1 MAEEDKA
8 SPIPTIDEN
17 AGSNAEQI
25 QGEKGKSQTSGSFN
39 SALQTWTQIDLP
51 SLQKKLDVQGLELK
65 DEQANSLLRR
75 KNLATKTKEFRKLED
90 PDKLDQIKGLLK
102 LYQNEI
108 DSLTNKKKDVEGYFF
123 GFYRLLAEAPDPRPL
138 LELSLDAVVASTE
151 SESLRKEVS
160 KLNEEL
166 SKKADYD
173 QLKQRLLRNEQKSAE
188 LLSSKLHAKE
198 EEFKALIDE
207 KESNWLEKEKQHEN
221 TIQQI
226 KAKMEELRTSKE
238 VTELQLNSHNKQLGS
253 PENSTSASVL
263 AELDMASR
271 DAESAKK
278 RVFELEKRNE
288 ELRRE
293 LSISK
298 SDVERKNLKEE
309 YAKKVSELEGENALL
324 VANLDQY
331 RKKLENISK
340 DNASKTDSFNRE
352 ISQLTQEIKSV
363 KQKLERTSDYDE
375 IKHELYLIRQIEFGQ
390 DEEGDEGQE
399 DPDNNNRRQIDSL
412 LIQRNKALTKE
423 LADFRSQH
431 DDLTSRINALDE
443 ELTKA
448 NDELT
453 KAQELNDRLENDLAA
468 LQDSTGGQKLND
480 NMSMISGVSRITSGR
495 PKNGSIASL
504 STVGSSPGSGDASSI
519 LPIITK
525 QRDRFRDR
533 NNELEEDLRK
543 QSTIVSDLKRQM
555 NSLKKDNEELYERT
569 RYLASFKSSN
579 ANGSTDANSFS
590 SRTSNRRLLQ
600 PKPNSIDLERN
611 PYQETYES
619 RLHPIE
625 QFRVREQERISSKL
639 SPIER
644 LFISLTRAILATR
657 TTRMLFMIYC
667 FGLHC
672 VVMFITIYAMGLS
685 TRMMPEVGLNT
696 STGGVASGMV
706 GSPDS
711 IDKAAEA
718 IT

>member
-8 SPIPTIDEN
+8 S
-17 AGSNAEQI
+17 SNPGLDTKISKVEQVQEI
-25 QGEKGKSQTSGSFN
+25 KGKSQTSSSFN

-138 LELSLDAVVASTE
+138 LELSLDAVIASSET
-151 SESLRKEVS
+151 ESLRKEVS
-160 KLNEEL
+160 KLNDEL

-188 LLSSKLHAKE
+188 LLSSKLQAKE

-207 KESNWLEKEKQHEN
+207 KQSNWLEKEKNYEKQMHE
-221 TIQQI
+221 T
-226 KAKMEELRTSKE
+226 KAKVEELRTSKE
-238 VTELQLNSHNKQLGS
+238 VTELQLTSHNKQLGS
-253 PENSTSASVL
+253 TETNASASVL
-263 AELDMASR
+263 AELEIVSR

-293 LSISK
+293 LSRSK

-309 YAKKVSELEGENALL
+309 YEKKVSELEGENALL
-324 VANLDQY
+324 IANLDQQ
-331 RKKLENISK
+331 RKKLDGITKENS
-340 DNASKTDSFNRE
+340 NRTDSFNRE
-352 ISQLTQEIKSV
+352 ISQLNQEIKNC
-363 KQKLERTSDYDE
+363 KEKLEKTGDYDE
-375 IKHELYLIRQIEFGQ
+375 IKRELYLIRQIEFGH
-390 DEEGDEGQE
+390 DEDGVDDGV
-399 DPDNNNRRQIDSL
+399 DSDGIDNNRKQIDSL
-412 LIQRNKALTKE
+412 LIQRNKTLTQE

-431 DDLTSRINALDE
+431 DDLTNRINNLDS

-448 NDELT
+448 NEELV
-453 KAQELNDRLENDLAA
+453 KAQELNQRLENDLAGV
-468 LQDSTGGQKLND
+468 QDGQKFND

-504 STVGSSPGSGDASSI
+504 NTVGSSPASGDVSSI

-533 NNELEEDLRK
+533 NNELEDDLRK
-543 QSTIVSDLKRQM
+543 QYNIVSDLKRQM

-569 RYLASFKSSN
+569 RYLASFKNSSN
-579 ANGSTDANSFS
+579 SGSAETHSFS

-619 RLHPIE
+619 KLHPIE

-657 TTRMLFMIYC
+657 TTRMLFMVYC

-672 VVMFITIYAMGLS
+672 IVMFITIYAMGLS
-685 TRMMPEVGLNT
+685 TRMIPEVGMNN
-696 STGGVASGMV
+696 STGGVANGV
-706 GSPDS
+706 AGGPDS
-711 IDKAAEA
+711 IDNIAEPVP
-718 IT
+718 

>member
-8 SPIPTIDEN
+8 S
-17 AGSNAEQI
+17 SNPGLDTKISKVEQVQEI
-25 QGEKGKSQTSGSFN
+25 KGKSQTSSSFN

-138 LELSLDAVVASTE
+138 LELSLDAVIASSET
-151 SESLRKEVS
+151 ESLRKEVS
-160 KLNEEL
+160 KLNDEL

-207 KESNWLEKEKQHEN
+207 KQSNWLEKEKNYEKQMHE
-221 TIQQI
+221 T
-226 KAKMEELRTSKE
+226 KAKVEELRTSKE
-238 VTELQLNSHNKQLGS
+238 VTELQLTSHNKQLGS
-253 PENSTSASVL
+253 TETNASASVL
-263 AELDMASR
+263 AELEIVSR

-293 LSISK
+293 LSRSK

-309 YAKKVSELEGENALL
+309 YEKKVSELEGENALL
-324 VANLDQY
+324 IANLDQQ
-331 RKKLENISK
+331 RKKLDGITKENT
-340 DNASKTDSFNRE
+340 NRTDLFNRE
-352 ISQLTQEIKSV
+352 IAQLTQEIKNC
-363 KQKLERTSDYDE
+363 KEKLEKTSDYDE
-375 IKHELYLIRQIEFGQ
+375 IKRELYLIRQIEFGH
-390 DEEGDEGQE
+390 DEDGVE
-399 DPDNNNRRQIDSL
+399 DGVDSDGIDNNRKQIDSL
-412 LIQRNKALTKE
+412 LIQRNKTLTQE

-431 DDLTSRINALDE
+431 DDLTNRINNLDS

-448 NDELT
+448 NEELV
-453 KAQELNDRLENDLAA
+453 KAQELNQRLENDLAGV
-468 LQDSTGGQKLND
+468 QEGQKFND

-504 STVGSSPGSGDASSI
+504 NTVGSSPASGDVSSI

-533 NNELEEDLRK
+533 NNELEDDLRK
-543 QSTIVSDLKRQM
+543 QYNIVSDLKRQM

-569 RYLASFKSSN
+569 RYLASFKNSSN
-579 ANGSTDANSFS
+579 SGSAETHSFS

-619 RLHPIE
+619 KLHPIE

-657 TTRMLFMIYC
+657 TTRMLFMVYC

-672 VVMFITIYAMGLS
+672 IVMFITIYAMGLS
-685 TRMMPEVGLNT
+685 TRMIPEVGMNN
-696 STGGVASGMV
+696 STGGVANGV
-706 GSPDS
+706 AGGPDS
-711 IDKAAEA
+711 IDNIAEA
-718 IT
+718 IP

>member
-123 GFYRLLAEAPDPRPL
+123 GFYRLIAEAPDPRPL

-253 PENSTSASVL
+253 SENSSSASVL

-363 KQKLERTSDYDE
+363 KHKLERTSDYDE

-555 NSLKKDNEELYERT
+555 NSLKNDNEELYERT

>member
-253 PENSTSASVL
+253 SENSTSASVL

>member
-1 MAEEDKA
+1 MAEEDTA
-8 SPIPTIDEN
+8 SLNPELNAKLSKVDET
-17 AGSNAEQI
+17 
-25 QGEKGKSQTSGSFN
+25 QGTTGKSQTSSSFS

-51 SLQKKLDVQGLELK
+51 SLQKKLDIQGLELK
-65 DEQANSLLRR
+65 DDQANSLLRR

-138 LELSLDAVVASTE
+138 LELSLDAVIASSET
-151 SESLRKEVS
+151 ESLRKEVS
-160 KLNEEL
+160 KLNDEL

-207 KESNWLEKEKQHEN
+207 KQSNWLEKEKNYEKQIHEF
-221 TIQQI
+221 
-226 KAKMEELRTSKE
+226 KAKMDELRTSKE
-238 VTELQLNSHNKQLGS
+238 VTELQLTSHNKQLGNT
-253 PENSTSASVL
+253 ETNSSASAL
-263 AELDMASR
+263 AELEIVSR

-293 LSISK
+293 LSRSK
-298 SDVERKNLKEE
+298 NDVERKNLKEE
-309 YAKKVSELEGENALL
+309 YEKKVSELEGENALL
-324 VANLDQY
+324 VANLDQH
-331 RKKLENISK
+331 RKKVENITKENS
-340 DNASKTDSFNRE
+340 NKTDSFNRE
-352 ISQLTQEIKSV
+352 ITQLTQEIKNC
-363 KQKLERTSDYDE
+363 KEKLEKTSDYDE
-375 IKHELYLIRQIEFGQ
+375 IKRELYLIRQIEFGNDDDGVDS
-390 DEEGDEGQE
+390 DET
-399 DPDNNNRRQIDSL
+399 DNSRKQIDSL
-412 LIQRNKALTKE
+412 LIQRNKILTQE
-423 LADFRSQH
+423 LADLRSQH
-431 DDLTSRINALDE
+431 DDLTSRINHLDYELNTANE
-443 ELTKA
+443 ELI
-448 NDELT
+448 
-453 KAQELNDRLENDLAA
+453 KAQELNQRLENDLAGV
-468 LQDSTGGQKLND
+468 QDGQKFND

-504 STVGSSPGSGDASSI
+504 NTTGSSPAAGDASSI

-533 NNELEEDLRK
+533 NNELEDDLRK
-543 QSTIVSDLKRQM
+543 QYSIVSDLKRQM

-569 RYLASFKSSN
+569 RYLASFKKGN
-579 ANGSTDANSFS
+579 DTGSTETQSFS
-590 SRTSNRRLLQ
+590 SRTANRRLLQ

-619 RLHPIE
+619 KLHPIE
-625 QFRVREQERISSKL
+625 QFRVREQERINSKL

-657 TTRMLFMIYC
+657 TTRMLFMVYC

-685 TRMMPEVGLNT
+685 TRMIPEVGMNH
-696 STGGVASGMV
+696 STGGVANGIA

-711 IDKAAEA
+711 PGNLAEPVP
-718 IT
+718 

>member
-1 MAEEDKA
+1 MAEEDIA
-8 SPIPTIDEN
+8 S
-17 AGSNAEQI
+17 SNPELRTKLSKVEETQDIA
-25 QGEKGKSQTSGSFN
+25 GKSQTSSSFS

-51 SLQKKLDVQGLELK
+51 SLQKKLDTQGLELK
-65 DEQANSLLRR
+65 DDQENSLLRR
-75 KNLATKTKEFRKLED
+75 KTLATKTKEFRKLED
-90 PDKLDQIKGLLK
+90 SDKLDQIKGLLK

-138 LELSLDAVVASTE
+138 LELSLDAVIASSETE
-151 SESLRKEVS
+151 SLKKEVS

-207 KESNWLEKEKQHEN
+207 KQSNWLEKEKNYEKQMHEF
-221 TIQQI
+221 
-226 KAKMEELRTSKE
+226 KAKMDELRTSKE
-238 VTELQLNSHNKQLGS
+238 VTELQLTSHNKQLGS
-253 PENSTSASVL
+253 TEINSSASAL
-263 AELDMASR
+263 AELEIVSR

-293 LSISK
+293 LSRSK

-309 YAKKVSELEGENALL
+309 YEKKVSELEGENALL
-324 VANLDQY
+324 IANLDQH
-331 RKKLENISK
+331 RKKLDGITKENS
-340 DNASKTDSFNRE
+340 NKTDSFNRE
-352 ISQLTQEIKSV
+352 ISQLTQEIKNC
-363 KQKLERTSDYDE
+363 KEKLEKTSDYDE
-375 IKHELYLIRQIEFGQ
+375 IKRELYLIRQIEFGT
-390 DEEGDEGQE
+390 DEDGVDSDET
-399 DPDNNNRRQIDSL
+399 DNNRKQIDSL
-412 LIQRNKALTKE
+412 LIQRNKVLTQE

-431 DDLTSRINALDE
+431 DGLTNRINHLDSELSRANE
-443 ELTKA
+443 ELI
-448 NDELT
+448 
-453 KAQELNDRLENDLAA
+453 KAQELNQRLENDLAGV
-468 LQDSTGGQKLND
+468 QDGQKFND
-480 NMSMISGVSRITSGR
+480 NMSMISGVSKITSGR
-495 PKNGSIASL
+495 PKNGSIVSL
-504 STVGSSPGSGDASSI
+504 NAIGSATGDASSI

-533 NNELEEDLRK
+533 NNELEDDLKK
-543 QSTIVSDLKRQM
+543 QYNIVSDLKRQM

-569 RYLASFKSSN
+569 RYLASFN
-579 ANGSTDANSFS
+579 NGSNSGSTETQSFS

-619 RLHPIE
+619 KLHPIE

-657 TTRMLFMIYC
+657 TTRMLFMVYC

-685 TRMMPEVGLNT
+685 TRMIPEVGMNH
-696 STGGVASGMV
+696 STGGVANGIA

-711 IDKAAEA
+711 PGNLAEPVP
-718 IT
+718 

>member
-1 MAEEDKA
+1 MAEEDTA
-8 SPIPTIDEN
+8 SSNPELN
-17 AGSNAEQI
+17 AKLSKVNET
-25 QGEKGKSQTSGSFN
+25 QGATGTSQTSSSF
-39 SALQTWTQIDLP
+39 STALQTWTQIDLP
-51 SLQKKLDVQGLELK
+51 SLQKKLDIQGLELK
-65 DEQANSLLRR
+65 DDQANSLLRR

-138 LELSLDAVVASTE
+138 LELSLDAVIASSET
-151 SESLRKEVS
+151 ESLRKEVS
-160 KLNEEL
+160 KLNDEL

-207 KESNWLEKEKQHEN
+207 KQSNWLEKEKNYEKQIHEF
-221 TIQQI
+221 
-226 KAKMEELRTSKE
+226 KAKMDELRTSKE
-238 VTELQLNSHNKQLGS
+238 VTELQLTSHNKQLGNT
-253 PENSTSASVL
+253 EINSSASAL
-263 AELDMASR
+263 AELEIVSR

-293 LSISK
+293 LSRSN

-309 YAKKVSELEGENALL
+309 YEKKVSELEGENALL
-324 VANLDQY
+324 IANLDQH
-331 RKKLENISK
+331 RKKLDNITKENS
-340 DNASKTDSFNRE
+340 NKTDSFNRE
-352 ISQLTQEIKSV
+352 ITQLTQEV
-363 KQKLERTSDYDE
+363 KNCKEKLEKTSDYDE
-375 IKHELYLIRQIEFGQ
+375 IKRELYLIRQIEFGNDDDGVDS
-390 DEEGDEGQE
+390 DET
-399 DPDNNNRRQIDSL
+399 DNSRKQIDSL
-412 LIQRNKALTKE
+412 LIQRNKVLTQE
-423 LADFRSQH
+423 LADLRSQH
-431 DDLTSRINALDE
+431 DDLTSRINHLDSELNTVNE
-443 ELTKA
+443 ELI
-448 NDELT
+448 
-453 KAQELNDRLENDLAA
+453 KAQELNQRLENDLAGV
-468 LQDSTGGQKLND
+468 QDGQKFND
-480 NMSMISGVSRITSGR
+480 NMSMISGVSRINSGR
-495 PKNGSIASL
+495 PKNGSITSL
-504 STVGSSPGSGDASSI
+504 NTTGSSPVTGDASSI

-533 NNELEEDLRK
+533 NNELEDDLRK
-543 QSTIVSDLKRQM
+543 QYSIVSDLKRQM

-569 RYLASFKSSN
+569 RYLASFKKGN
-579 ANGSTDANSFS
+579 DTGSTESQSFS
-590 SRTSNRRLLQ
+590 SRTANRKLLQ

-611 PYQETYES
+611 PYQKTYES
-619 RLHPIE
+619 KLHPIE
-625 QFRVREQERISSKL
+625 QFRVREQERINSKL

-657 TTRMLFMIYC
+657 TTRMLFMVYC

-685 TRMMPEVGLNT
+685 TRMIPEVGMNH
-696 STGGVASGMV
+696 STGGVANGIA

-711 IDKAAEA
+711 PGNLAEPVP
-718 IT
+718 

>member
-1 MAEEDKA
+1 M
-8 SPIPTIDEN
+8 
-17 AGSNAEQI
+17 
-25 QGEKGKSQTSGSFN
+25 
-39 SALQTWTQIDLP
+39 
-51 SLQKKLDVQGLELK
+51 DVQGLELK

-253 PENSTSASVL
+253 SENSTSASVL